1 MSFGHTGSSTIVPS
15 ALSYLLPNI
24 GAPVISPRPNSSSP
38 TLIWE
43 LIWRTERWG
52 MLPTTEAVA
61 PTHARLM
68 KSVGLMW
75 MLYSVPTMWRATV
88 EGGGRGGRGQRR
100 LRGGGQGGHKGG
112 HTPLVI
118 ASSRSDSK
126 VTSQPQ

>member
-1 MSFGHTGSSTIVPS
+1 MSKARPIVYRLSFGHTGSSTIVPS

-24 GAPVISPRPNSSSP
+24 GAPVISPRPRSSNP

-61 PTHARLM
+61 PTHARDM

-75 MLYSVPTMWRATV
+75 MLYSVPTMWRAT
-88 EGGGRGGRGQRR
+88 
-100 LRGGGQGGHKGG
+100 
-112 HTPLVI
+112 LVI